1 MSPKKNKIRKAVSKE
16 QKLENAA
23 IARFTRI
30 LSRTKYQEHGLSQ
43 LSSGRPGRNHPLA
56 GLKKQCLADFEL
68 GR

>member
-30 LSRTKYQEHGLSQ
+30 LSRTKYQEHGLPDGNSHANPEHLPSEVQ
-43 LSSGRPGRNHPLA
+43 AGRLA
-56 GLKKQCLADFEL
+56 VG
-68 GR
+68 